1 VDSHPLPYA
10 VNHTITYP
18 SDDGRR
24 MPSLV
29 QRLRVDDVNVER
41 SVSDSSIHYNL
52 TSAVSQGEFVRSFFA
67 GRGPAYAGDQH

>member
-1 VDSHPLPYA
+1 
-10 VNHTITYP
+10 
-18 SDDGRR
+18 